1 MSLFTTAQ
9 REQLLRNGANPDQ
22 DHAPVARLHLMFA
35 KVSWLISEL
44 DPENQDMAFG
54 LCDLGMGFPELGY
67 IYLPEILELQD
78 DPRFRVLCD
87 QSFTGAFPMSVYARA
102 ARFHSEI
109 VTEPATVR
117 QFATKPG
124 V

>member
-1 MSLFTTAQ
+1 MSLFTPAQ

-22 DHAPVARLHLMFA
+22 DHAPVVKLHTAFA
-35 KVSWLISEL
+35 KATWLISEL
-44 DPENQDMAFG
+44 DPENEDMAFG

-67 IYLPEILELQD
+67 IYLPEIVEMQD
-78 DPRFRVLCD
+78 DPRLIVLRD
-87 QSFTGAFPMSVYARA
+87 QTFTGEFPMSVYARA

>member
-1 MSLFTTAQ
+1 MSLFTPAQ
-9 REQLLRNGANPDQ
+9 REQLLRNGTNPDQ
-22 DHAPVARLHLMFA
+22 DHAPVVKLRTAFARA
-35 KVSWLISEL
+35 VWLISEL
-44 DPENQDMAFG
+44 DPENEDMAFG

-67 IYLPEILELQD
+67 VYLPEILEMQD
-78 DPRFRVLCD
+78 DPRLIVLRD
-87 QSFTGAFPMSVYARA
+87 PTFTGEFPMSVYARS